1 LTRASKYPSF
11 LACLARR
18 RNLARN
24 PFGFQAH
31 YDPDPFLHT
40 DRVAIDDLAEYRARG
55 SIAYARDAGHRA
67 RLGLGR
73 EAPCAARMNI
83 VYALTAV
90 VTLTLVPLIVDLL
103 RSFAAFRRGALGRA
117 LSRAAS
123 ASLVVAVGAIC
134 LIGLALF
141 FEHVLPYHC
150 PERGSA
156 GWRALALSG
165 VYLCG
170 ATIYWHMASV
180 FVEPGRAPAQEPGQE
195 PVAARAL
202 PPHARYCAVCRYTVL
217 DSDHHCL
224 FTGKCVGRFN
234 RFHFYAFLA
243 HLLAA
248 STFAVLVSWPIFR
261 RCLLR
266 RLLGPRD
273 APRDPACV
281 GVGAGQ
287 AALVPALMVFSPIA
301 PLVVWHALLLRADLT
316 TAHFVKRANR
326 SGIRAAVGEL
336 LSRSR
341 RPCEN
346 RAWQLACGNFDR
358 ADELARVDQ
367 PLGDCGEASAGG
379 RLRPKAG

>member
-1 LTRASKYPSF
+1 
-11 LACLARR
+11 
-18 RNLARN
+18 
-24 PFGFQAH
+24 
-31 YDPDPFLHT
+31 
-40 DRVAIDDLAEYRARG
+40 
-55 SIAYARDAGHRA
+55 
-67 RLGLGR
+67 
-73 EAPCAARMNI
+73 MNI

-90 VTLTLVPLIVDLL
+90 VTLTLVPLFVDLL

-141 FEHVLPYHC
+141 LEHVLPYHC

-156 GWRALALSG
+156 GWWALALSG

-170 ATIYWHMASV
+170 ATICWHMASV
-180 FVEPGRAPAQEPGQE
+180 VVDPGRAPVQEPSD
-195 PVAARAL
+195 PARAL
-202 PPHARYCAVCRYTVL
+202 PPHARFCSVCRHSVL
-217 DSDHHCL
+217 DADHHCL

-243 HLLAA
+243 HLLSAA
-248 STFAVLVSWPIFR
+248 SFAVAVSWPPFR

-266 RLLGPRD
+266 RLLEPRD

-287 AALVPALMVFSPIA
+287 AALVPALMVWVPIV
-301 PLVVWHALLLRADLT
+301 PLVLWHALLLRADLS

-326 SGIRAAVGEL
+326 SGIRAAVREL
-336 LSRSR
+336 LARSR

-346 RAWQLACGNFDR
+346 RAWQLARGNYTR
-358 ADELARVDQ
+358 ADELARFDS
-367 PLGDCGEASAGG
+367 PLGTGDVTAADGSLQGSH
-379 RLRPKAG
+379 RPKAG